1 MNTATASQETA
12 SSSAVSAADE
22 YLTFRLGNEEYA
34 IDILRVQEIR
44 GYDEA
49 TRIANAPSYVKG
61 VINLR
66 GSIVPIVD
74 LRLLFNLSDPAYD
87 SFTVVIVL
95 NVCDTVV
102 GMVVDSVNDVVGIPA
117 REIKPAPEFGG
128 SMDMSFLAGIATL
141 DQRMVILVDIERLAQ
156 GTALAS
162 LSNQP

>member
-12 SSSAVSAADE
+12 SSSAVSTADE

-66 GSIVPIVD
+66 GSIVPIID

-117 REIKPAPEFGG
+117 QEIKPAPEFGG